1 MQTAR
6 LARCLLI
13 HYRLF
18 ASHLLFLPQSSREDF
33 SLLAA
38 RPVRRLSG
46 ILLLHGAAHKKTD
59 LCKEIRKGLSF
70 YFYLSFS

>member
-1 MQTAR
+1 MGMQTAR

-46 ILLLHGAAHKKTD
+46 ILLLHVAAQKQGSCDT
-59 LCKEIRKGLSF
+59 I
-70 YFYLSFS
+70 